1 MRVAAVLLL
10 FAACV
15 ASEPAAP
22 SLPDGSGGVVTVD
35 FGGDQFVHYD
45 GERQPYDAFVVRM
58 RQRLR
63 GMDGAQRATF
73 VVELRL
79 REGVVDPEA
88 MRRVE
93 VEMNRCLDEL
103 EIMGVQHVRWL

>member
-1 MRVAAVLLL
+1 MRAAAVSLL

-15 ASEPAAP
+15 AGEPAAP
-22 SLPDGSGGVVTVD
+22 SALDGSGGVVTVE
-35 FGGDQFVHYD
+35 FGGDQFVHCA

-58 RQRLR
+58 RRRLR

-88 MRRVE
+88 LRRAE
-93 VEMNRCLDEL
+93 AEMNRCMDEL
-103 EIMGVQHVRWL
+103 EIMGVRQARWL

>member
-1 MRVAAVLLL
+1 MSLL

-15 ASEPAAP
+15 ASGPAAP
-22 SLPDGSGGVVTVD
+22 SLPDGSGGVVTVE
-35 FGGDQFVHYD
+35 FGGDQFVHCA
-45 GERQPYDAFVVRM
+45 GERQPFDAFVVRM

-79 REGVVDPEA
+79 REGVVDPA
-88 MRRVE
+88 ALQQAE
-93 VEMNRCLDEL
+93 VELNRCVDEL
-103 EIMGVQHVRWL
+103 EVMGVRHVRFL

>member
-1 MRVAAVLLL
+1 MRAAAVLLL

-15 ASEPAAP
+15 TGEPAAP
-22 SLPDGSGGVVTVD
+22 SIFDGSGGVVTVE
-35 FGGDQFVHYD
+35 FGGDQFVHCA
-45 GERQPYDAFVVRM
+45 GERLPYDAFVVRM

-79 REGVVDPEA
+79 REGLVDPEA
-88 MRRVE
+88 LLRAE
-93 VEMNRCLDEL
+93 GEMNRCVDEL
-103 EIMGVQHVRWL
+103 QVMGVRQVRFS

>member
-1 MRVAAVLLL
+1 MKALAVLLL

-22 SLPDGSGGVVTVD
+22 SVLDGSGGVVTVE
-35 FGGDQFVHYD
+35 FGGDQFVHCA

-63 GMDGAQRATF
+63 GMDGPQRATF

-79 REGVVDPEA
+79 REGVVDPDALQQAEG
-88 MRRVE
+88 
-93 VEMNRCLDEL
+93 EMNRCVDEL
-103 EIMGVQHVRWL
+103 QVMGVRQIRFS

>member
-1 MRVAAVLLL
+1 MLL
-10 FAACV
+10 AAC
-15 ASEPAAP
+15 AANEPAAP
-22 SLPDGSGGVVTVD
+22 GSFDGSGGVVTVE
-35 FGGDQFVHYD
+35 FGGDQFVHCD
-45 GERQPYDAFVVRM
+45 GERQPLDAFVVRM

-88 MRRVE
+88 LQRAE
-93 VEMNRCLDEL
+93 SELNRCVDEL
-103 EIMGVQHVRWL
+103 EVMGVRQARFL